1 MVLEF
6 LFTIFTDYLINS
18 RHRHDGD
25 TEFHDFFFL
34 VSHQAT
40 QDFFASIPFFYK
52 QLSQHG
58 AKWMAKWTKKV
69 CVGL

>member
-1 MVLEF
+1 MTVGCL
-6 LFTIFTDYLINS
+6 S
-18 RHRHDGD
+18 AC
-25 TEFHDFFFL
+25 
-34 VSHQAT
+34 HQAT

-69 CVGL
+69 VDVVRKTTSYWDSFKQYVPTNFYENISN